1 MRAVIDTNILVSA
14 LLRAESPPA
23 MVVRG
28 VATYRL
34 TPVVC
39 DAIMAE
45 YRFVL
50 PRPRLGLNHT
60 EVAELLGL
68 FEQQAEWVEVPPYSG
83 TPDLPDPSDWP
94 FIACAL
100 AAACPVVTGNTKHLP
115 VSTGLRVMT
124 ARECLDAA
132 AA

>member
-28 VATYRL
+28 VVTYRL

-60 EVAELLGL
+60 KVAELLGL
-68 FEQQAEWVEVPPYSG
+68 FEQQAEWVEVPPYPG

-94 FIACAL
+94 FMACAL
-100 AAACPVVTGNTKHLP
+100 AAACPVVTGNTKHFP
-115 VSTGLRVMT
+115 VNMGLSIVT
-124 ARECLDAA
+124 AREWLDGTAA
-132 AA
+132 

>member
-14 LLRAESPPA
+14 LLRAESPSA

-28 VATYRL
+28 VAMYRL

-45 YRFVL
+45 YRSVL
-50 PRPRLGLNHT
+50 PRPRLGLNQT
-60 EVAELLGL
+60 GLVELLGL
-68 FEQQAEWVEVPPYSG
+68 FEQQAEWVDVPTYPG

-100 AAACPVVTGNTKHLP
+100 AAACPVVTGNAKHFP
-115 VSTGLRVMT
+115 TNIGLRIMT
-124 ARECLDAA
+124 AREWLDGTAA
-132 AA
+132 